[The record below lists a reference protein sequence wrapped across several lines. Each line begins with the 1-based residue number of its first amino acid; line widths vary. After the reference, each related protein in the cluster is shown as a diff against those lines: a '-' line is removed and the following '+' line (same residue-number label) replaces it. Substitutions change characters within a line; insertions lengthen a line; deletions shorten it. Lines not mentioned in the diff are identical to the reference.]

1 MSDRILERHI
11 EITPGVAGGKPC
23 IVGHRI
29 KVRDVVIW
37 HERMGKSP
45 DEISAE
51 YDLTLA
57 EVYGALTYYFDHREE
72 IDRDIHE
79 SDAFIQAL
87 RVETP
92 SILSERLKAGRGE

>member
-37 HERMGKSP
+37 HERKGYIHKSFRVTVEP
-45 DEISAE
+45 GENVLPLIA
-51 YDLTLA
+51 
-57 EVYGALTYYFDHREE
+57 VPIREF
-72 IDRDIHE
+72 
-79 SDAFIQAL
+79 AA
-87 RVETP
+87 P
-92 SILSERLKAGRGE
+92 